1 MKRIVLASANPDKL
15 AELRTLFVGT
25 NLEVVS
31 VTELVSGWDV
41 EETGITL
48 EENAIL
54 KASSATQATGLPAVA
69 DDTGLFVKSLGGAPG
84 IYTARFAGS
93 DCSYSDNMDKLLRDM
108 LGETD
113 RRAVFRTAAAFSRP
127 NEPDICVTGEV
138 SGTILHQPAGDAGFG
153 YDPVFRSDELGSS
166 FAECTP
172 EEKHL
177 VSHRA
182 RAIKLLRKAVLDRIF

>member
-15 AELRTLFVGT
+15 AELRTLFAET
-25 NLEVVS
+25 DLEVLS
-31 VTELVSGWDV
+31 VTDVIPGWDV

-54 KASSATQATGLPAVA
+54 KASCAAQATGLPAVA
-69 DDTGLFVKSLGGAPG
+69 DDTGLFVESLGGAPG
-84 IYTARFAGS
+84 IYTARFAGP
-93 DCSYSDNMDKLLRDM
+93 DCSYSDNVDKLLRDM

-113 RRAVFRTAAAFSRP
+113 RRATFRTAAAFSCP
-127 NEPDICVTGEV
+127 NENDICVTGEV
-138 SGTILHQPAGDAGFG
+138 SGTILLQPTGDAGFG
-153 YDPVFRSDELGSS
+153 YDPVFRSDELGFS

-172 EEKHL
+172 EEKHQ

-182 RAIKLLRKAVLDRIF
+182 RAIKLLRKVVLDRIF